1 MAEIGN
7 LYFPHK
13 NERCVYADR
22 NSVTLI
28 FTFYDT
34 IQIKIFPFYFN
45 YFFLIFYLILNYL
58 KKDPI
63 KDTKYFDNV
72 LIISLSCLLR
82 STDWHEK

>member
-1 MAEIGN
+1 M
-7 LYFPHK
+7 
-13 NERCVYADR
+13 
-22 NSVTLI
+22 
-28 FTFYDT
+28 
-34 IQIKIFPFYFN
+34 IQIKIFLFYFN